1 MASKEWHLRASWSL
15 DKLATEMATHYGYAD
30 RTALLKS
37 MIRLGAMLGQES
49 PVHKALH
56 MIAEE
61 TPMLQDKTDAELLR
75 RWNANVPGIFVQL
88 RKAVDEV
95 SRALGGSAVEEL
107 LATVTRE
114 AIRRVKTC
122 PQTCATH
129 PKRNRQTSALSKH
142 YIA

>member
-49 PVHKALH
+49 PVHKELH
-56 MIAEE
+56 LIAEE
-61 TPMLQDKTDAELLR
+61 TPMLQDKIDAELLR
-75 RWNANVPGIFVQL
+75 RWNANAPGIFLQL
-88 RKAVDEV
+88 RRAIDEV

-114 AIRRVKTC
+114 AIRK
-122 PQTCATH
+122 
-129 PKRNRQTSALSKH
+129 SKNVSTDMRLTRKSNSV
-142 YIA
+142 IIGGSK